1 MKIHTIF
8 ILLIVS
14 LLLVNC
20 KDKDIPKPLADFQ
33 FLVEGPQVTFNG
45 TIVNAETIHWDFG
58 DGNTSTEEDPVHIY
72 SSAGMYTV
80 VMTAGGGNDTFSET
94 KEVTILPSLEL
105 LLTGGPARP
114 EGKSWR
120 LKKAYTAGKEGAGPV
135 SNGLGILLP
144 AFDNLLDAVGLGASY
159 EDVFTFVHDGRYI
172 VNNKDGE
179 SLMGLVYASVFEA
192 SNIRAVSADA
202 NNVPLANVLYTPA
215 TGTTW
220 EISKD
225 DFTVDAATGP
235 VDFTGR
241 TRLILGEYLGFK
253 DAKTLVILK
262 NITETTMNVAL
273 GIHTEP
279 AVIDKPTLLFHL
291 SLEAL

>member
-1 MKIHTIF
+1 MRIHTLF
-8 ILLIVS
+8 ILLISS
-14 LLLVNC
+14 LLLINC
-20 KDKDIPKPLADFQ
+20 SDDEVPKPLADFQ
-33 FLVEGPQVTFNG
+33 FLIEGPQVTFNG
-45 TIVNAETIHWDFG
+45 TVANAKTIHWDFG
-58 DGNTSTEEDPVHIY
+58 DGNTSSEEDPVHIY
-72 SSAGMYTV
+72 ESAGIYTV
-80 VMTAGGGNDTFSET
+80 IMTVSEGNDTFSET

-144 AFDNLLDAVGLGASY
+144 SFDNLLEAVGLGSSY

-172 VNNKDGE
+172 VNNKDGQ
-179 SLMGLVYASVFEA
+179 SLMGLVYASIFEGP
-192 SNIRAVSADA
+192 NIRAVSADP

-220 EISKD
+220 KISTD

-235 VDFTGR
+235 ANFTGK
-241 TRLILGEYLGFK
+241 TQLILSEYLGFK
-253 DAKTLVILK
+253 DAGTLVILK
-262 NITETTMNVAL
+262 GITETTMNIAL

-279 AVIDKPTLLFHL
+279 TVIDKPTLLFHL
-291 SLEAL
+291 SLEAI